1 MVPPA
6 MDPAAERDGL
16 LQFLFSQFT
25 AIIRSFHWDGLYNT
39 GVNRFYALVL
49 ILALPVVARA
59 EVQPPAV
66 QESTSTIEPE
76 QDPTTSTQ
84 ESESKDVIPR
94 AAEVLSSTM
103 PITPVSA
110 FPEKKPYDQALEE
123 LARAK
128 ELWAKGHP
136 EAASDSAL
144 EAYDDLIDI
153 RRVPGVKRSVIRAQ
167 IHEAADIYVRGGIAY
182 VQGYVRRGGSRSEVR
197 EEGRARLE
205 DLRDVARN
213 YPELNKLLN
222 NAIEQ
227 LH

>member
-1 MVPPA
+1 MDYIIQA
-6 MDPAAERDGL
+6 MK
-16 LQFLFSQFT
+16 
-25 AIIRSFHWDGLYNT
+25 
-39 GVNRFYALVL
+39 RFYAL
-49 ILALPVVARA
+49 ILLFALPTAARSA
-59 EVQPPAV
+59 ISTQTV

-76 QDPTTSTQ
+76 QDQTTSSQ
-84 ESESKDVIPR
+84 ESESKDIIPP
-94 AAEVLSSTM
+94 AAEILQSTT

-110 FPEKKPYDQALEE
+110 FPEKKPYDQAMDE

-144 EAYDDLIDI
+144 EAYDDLIDL

-167 IHEAADIYVRGGIAY
+167 IHQAADIYVRGGIAY
-182 VQGYVRRGGSRSEVR
+182 VQGYVRRGGSRPEVV
-197 EEGRARLE
+197 EEGKARLG

-213 YPELNKLLN
+213 YPELNKMLN

-227 LH
+227 LK